1 MPFEAVIAEFAAAL
15 ENPAAPPP
23 AGVLGR
29 LGAPDARRFSVYR
42 NNVAVSLIGAL
53 AARYP
58 VVRAMLGEEAF
69 RDLARAFARARKP
82 RSPVMIAYGGGFPD
96 FLAEAAPDA
105 VPAGLIEVAR
115 LENAWVEAY
124 HAEDADVAALAELTG
139 LEAGRIAGARLAL
152 HPAARF
158 LRFATPAASKW
169 ASRQPSSGAIARR
182 KTGVFDALWRHLLPE
197 GEGAEDA
204 LITRP
209 EADVRVR
216 VLPPGAYDF
225 AVRLGAGATL
235 AEAAEV
241 LGDPQ
246 AFGTH
251 LVGLV
256 EAGAFRSILP
266 GDVS

>member
-1 MPFEAVIAEFAAAL
+1 
-15 ENPAAPPP
+15 
-23 AGVLGR
+23 
-29 LGAPDARRFSVYR
+29 
-42 NNVAVSLIGAL
+42 
-53 AARYP
+53 
-58 VVRAMLGEEAF
+58 VRA
-69 RDLARAFARARKP
+69 P
-82 RSPVMIAYGGGFPD
+82 
-96 FLAEAAPDA
+96 FL
-105 VPAGLIEVAR
+105 LR
-115 LENAWVEAY
+115 LEKVTG
-124 HAEDADVAALAELTG
+124 HQRGRTRED
-139 LEAGRIAGARLAL
+139 GAKR
-152 HPAARF
+152 
-158 LRFATPAASKW
+158 
-169 ASRQPSSGAIARR
+169 SSGAIARR